1 MADILIIKLSALGD
15 LVQAD
20 GAMRDIRLY
29 HSGDRITVMTTPP
42 YRRYMERCPWVDEV
56 FIDPR
61 APRFHLLRMTDLRN
75 RLHRLK
81 FDRVYD
87 LQQVGRTGFYYRW
100 VFPPVWWL
108 GDAAGCDVF
117 LKRPPE
123 SCAADH
129 FRAHLLKAGIAA
141 DHTLACDVSWMGDEV
156 DRLLEQNQLEPGY
169 VLLIPG
175 ASAAHRVKRWPHF
188 DLLAQ
193 RLIDTGYKTVTVPGP
208 DEMETCRS
216 MPGTML
222 VSENGYLDYFELAGV
237 AKHASYVIGNDT
249 GPTHIAA
256 HLGCEGM
263 ALYGGHTP
271 PLTTGIQHTGF
282 NWFEAQDLG
291 EITLETVWRELVDK
305 VGV

>member
-1 MADILIIKLSALGD
+1 
-15 LVQAD
+15 
-20 GAMRDIRLY
+20 
-29 HSGDRITVMTTPP
+29 
-42 YRRYMERCPWVDEV
+42 
-56 FIDPR
+56 
-61 APRFHLLRMTDLRN
+61 
-75 RLHRLK
+75 
-81 FDRVYD
+81 
-87 LQQVGRTGFYYRW
+87 
-100 VFPPVWWL
+100 
-108 GDAAGCDVF
+108 
-117 LKRPPE
+117 
-123 SCAADH
+123 
-129 FRAHLLKAGIAA
+129 
-141 DHTLACDVSWMGDEV
+141 MGDEV

-175 ASAAHRVKRWPHF
+175 ASVAHRVKRWPHF

-222 VSENGYLDYFELAGV
+222 VSENGYLDYFGLAGV